1 LVVRRRNIMPS
12 SFPSRP
18 AEPTVSTDN
27 REAILVMQTA
37 RLPQRIATALKS
49 AGFALVVVE
58 EDEALPFMANSVPAA
73 VLLGASAEKEPYDMV
88 HRIRARENLAFVQVV
103 VLTNSSEGST
113 MGRAITAGADDCLDV
128 SRIEPD
134 EIVSCILA
142 RISRARGQ
150 AELALLDPL
159 TGVNNRRFM
168 NDRLPAEIA
177 RAGRAGTML
186 SLALVDLDDFKQ
198 INDTFGHSVG
208 DRALAA
214 FAGVLRSTFRSYD
227 TICRFGGDEF
237 IVLFPDCDRG
247 QAILR
252 LDELDKRLAV
262 VGSDPLLPRFTAGVA
277 SCPGDGTS
285 WKELF
290 ETADR
295 KLREGKQLKIRS
307 RGIPSSRR

>member
-1 LVVRRRNIMPS
+1 
-12 SFPSRP
+12 
-18 AEPTVSTDN
+18 
-27 REAILVMQTA
+27 
-37 RLPQRIATALKS
+37 
-49 AGFALVVVE
+49 
-58 EDEALPFMANSVPAA
+58 
-73 VLLGASAEKEPYDMV
+73 
-88 HRIRARENLAFVQVV
+88 
-103 VLTNSSEGST
+103 

-198 INDTFGHSVG
+198 INDSFGHTAG
-208 DRALAA
+208 DRVLAA

-247 QAILR
+247 QATLR
-252 LDELDKRLAV
+252 LDELRKRLAV
-262 VGSDPLLPRFTAGVA
+262 VGSDPPFPGFTAGVA
-277 SCPGDGTS
+277 TCPGDGTS
-285 WKELF
+285 WEELF

-295 KLREGKQLKIRS
+295 KLREGKQRKILS
-307 RGIPSSRR
+307 GGIPSSRR